1 MKQALEPTADASW
14 VLRDDGCDPLRESD
28 RATRFA
34 ISNGFLGVRAS
45 QTVNRSPQ
53 GVGSPNTYV
62 AGLFDTPDGDRAVPE
77 LIPVPN
83 GLQVHISL
91 PGGPLVQHFGP
102 GPSHALTLDM
112 RRGLLLSECRLVD
125 GSAVSV
131 RLVRLNLVSQDRR
144 SLGLQMHHL
153 EVERG
158 ESEMTLEASFEG
170 VDRDLMAERLD
181 NELGVWRT
189 RRSGKRL

>member
-14 VLRDDGCDPLRESD
+14 VLSDDGCDPLRESD

-102 GPSHALTLDM
+102 WSIACAHA
-112 RRGLLLSECRLVD
+112 SIC
-125 GSAVSV
+125 
-131 RLVRLNLVSQDRR
+131 
-144 SLGLQMHHL
+144 
-153 EVERG
+153 G
-158 ESEMTLEASFEG
+158 EAFCFRNAAWST
-170 VDRDLMAERLD
+170 DPP
-181 NELGVWRT
+181 
-189 RRSGKRL
+189 